1 MKFNAVLMTLDQNTK
16 IRLVVTMYG
25 MKFSSEH
32 YPEYYLDHKESD
44 ELLDK
49 VVVDMRVK
57 ILRQTLKQV
66 QFTMQNR
73 QHLVIWQVVLV

>member
-32 YPEYYLDHKESD
+32 YPEYYLDHA
-44 ELLDK
+44 
-49 VVVDMRVK
+49 
-57 ILRQTLKQV
+57 ILGDDYDQCPCGG
-66 QFTMQNR
+66 
-73 QHLVIWQVVLV
+73 

>member
-32 YPEYYLDHKESD
+32 YPEYSIVDRKELPGD
-44 ELLDK
+44 RI
-49 VVVDMRVK
+49 MIR
-57 ILRQTLKQV
+57 IHRQYNKSPFPT
-66 QFTMQNR
+66 TEGGEN
-73 QHLVIWQVVLV
+73 

>member
-49 VVVDMRVK
+49 VVVDMRVSLFAYPISDSTK
-57 ILRQTLKQV
+57 RLNAIIAYGCHD
-66 QFTMQNR
+66 MM
-73 QHLVIWQVVLV
+73 

>member
-32 YPEYYLDHKESD
+32 YPEYYLDLNLIVT
-44 ELLDK
+44 LL
-49 VVVDMRVK
+49 
-57 ILRQTLKQV
+57 ILKQR
-66 QFTMQNR
+66 NR
-73 QHLVIWQVVLV
+73 NTALLTARNYLVTES